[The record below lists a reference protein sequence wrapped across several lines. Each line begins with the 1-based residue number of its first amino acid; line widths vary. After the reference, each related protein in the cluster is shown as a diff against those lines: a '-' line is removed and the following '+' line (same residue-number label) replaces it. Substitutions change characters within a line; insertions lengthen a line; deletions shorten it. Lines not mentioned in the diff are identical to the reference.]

1 MDAGMSVSLIR
12 RPTGNEANVHVGI
25 ELDLLHTYGGTYL
38 INEVSNDALDFVNIN
53 ICFSQKPQGS
63 FKRIQ
68 WQLVGP

>member
-1 MDAGMSVSLIR
+1 MDAGMSVCLVP
-12 RPTGNEANVHVGI
+12 RPPGNEANVQ
-25 ELDLLHTYGGTYL
+25 LNLLHTYGGTYL
-38 INEVSNDALDFVNIN
+38 INEVSNDALDFININ